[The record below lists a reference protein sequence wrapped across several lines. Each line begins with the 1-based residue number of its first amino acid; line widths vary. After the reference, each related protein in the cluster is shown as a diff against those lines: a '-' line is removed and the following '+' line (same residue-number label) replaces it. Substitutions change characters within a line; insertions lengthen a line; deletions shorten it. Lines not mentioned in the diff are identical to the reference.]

1 MITIEVYQVIKESNN
16 SYTASLNF
24 KEGDKILKRTTVN
37 AFTKIE
43 FKDKI
48 RTYKEKIEQIEADKQ
63 NLLIIVQQAI
73 DEVMG
78 E

>member
-48 RTYKEKIEQIEADKQ
+48 RTYKGKIEQIEADKQ